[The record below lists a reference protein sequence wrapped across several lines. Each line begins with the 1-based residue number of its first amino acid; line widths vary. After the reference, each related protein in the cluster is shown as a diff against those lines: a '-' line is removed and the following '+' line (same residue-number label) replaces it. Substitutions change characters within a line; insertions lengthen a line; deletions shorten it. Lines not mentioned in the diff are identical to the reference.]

1 MAKSGAQK
9 SNLMKSIG
17 PGLIWAGAAIGVSHL
32 VQSTRA
38 GAIYGFGLIWVL
50 IVANLF
56 KYPAFEFG
64 PRYAAA
70 TGESLLEGYQKLGKW
85 ALVIFIVMT
94 FGTMF
99 SIQAAV
105 TVVAAGLA
113 GQLFGIALTPA
124 IWSAILL
131 GFCMVVLM
139 VGRYPLLDMLTKI
152 IIVILA
158 ISTIVAVVAAFS
170 HGATEHPNFQRPA
183 VWTVS
188 GVAFLVAVMG
198 WMPSAIDIS
207 VWNSLWTLERRRQ
220 TGHAPT
226 IRESGIDFNIGY
238 IGAALLSLGFLSL
251 GALVMYGS
259 GEVFS
264 SAGIAFAG
272 QFVGLYTQSLGEWS
286 RPLILIAG
294 FTTMFSTVL
303 AVTDAFPRVLRRT
316 TELVFPTVKTTIT
329 DDRLYWIWMIVVAG
343 GGLILISWLSG
354 SMTMMVDIATTL
366 SFLTAPVLAFM
377 NHRVITSSHVPLEAQ
392 PPRWLRYLS
401 IAGITFLTGFGLLFL
416 VWRFVI

>member
-170 HGATEHPNFQRPA
+170 HGAT
-183 VWTVS
+183 
-188 GVAFLVAVMG
+188 
-198 WMPSAIDIS
+198 
-207 VWNSLWTLERRRQ
+207 
-220 TGHAPT
+220 
-226 IRESGIDFNIGY
+226 
-238 IGAALLSLGFLSL
+238 
-251 GALVMYGS
+251 
-259 GEVFS
+259 
-264 SAGIAFAG
+264 
-272 QFVGLYTQSLGEWS
+272 
-286 RPLILIAG
+286 
-294 FTTMFSTVL
+294 
-303 AVTDAFPRVLRRT
+303 
-316 TELVFPTVKTTIT
+316 
-329 DDRLYWIWMIVVAG
+329 
-343 GGLILISWLSG
+343 
-354 SMTMMVDIATTL
+354 
-366 SFLTAPVLAFM
+366 
-377 NHRVITSSHVPLEAQ
+377 
-392 PPRWLRYLS
+392 
-401 IAGITFLTGFGLLFL
+401 
-416 VWRFVI
+416 

>member
-1 MAKSGAQK
+1 MTNTSVQR

-50 IVANLF
+50 IIANLF

-85 ALVIFIVMT
+85 ALTIFIVMT

-124 IWSAILL
+124 IWSAILI
-131 GFCMVVLM
+131 GFCMVVLL
-139 VGRYPLLDMLTKI
+139 VGRYPLLDKLTKI
-152 IIVILA
+152 IIIILA
-158 ISTIVAVVAAFS
+158 LSTIIAVIAAFS
-170 HGATEHPNFQRPA
+170 KGTVDHANFQRPA

-198 WMPSAIDIS
+198 WMPSAIDIA
-207 VWNSLWTLERRRQ
+207 VWNSLWTLERRKQ

-226 IRESGIDFNIGY
+226 IRESSIDFNIGY

-259 GEVFS
+259 GEIFS
-264 SAGIAFAG
+264 SSGIAFAG
-272 QFVGLYTQSLGEWS
+272 QFVGLYTKSLGEWS

-316 TELVFPTVKTTIT
+316 TELVFPQVKTTIL
-329 DDRLYWIWMIVVAG
+329 DDRLYWIWMVVVAG

-377 NHRVITSSHVPLEAQ
+377 NHKVITSAHVPVAAQ
-392 PPRWLRYLS
+392 PPKWLRYLS

-416 VWRFVI
+416 VWRFVL

>member
-1 MAKSGAQK
+1 
-9 SNLMKSIG
+9 
-17 PGLIWAGAAIGVSHL
+17 
-32 VQSTRA
+32 
-38 GAIYGFGLIWVL
+38 
-50 IVANLF
+50 
-56 KYPAFEFG
+56 
-64 PRYAAA
+64 
-70 TGESLLEGYQKLGKW
+70 
-85 ALVIFIVMT
+85 
-94 FGTMF
+94 
-99 SIQAAV
+99 
-105 TVVAAGLA
+105 
-113 GQLFGIALTPA
+113 
-124 IWSAILL
+124 
-131 GFCMVVLM
+131 
-139 VGRYPLLDMLTKI
+139 
-152 IIVILA
+152 
-158 ISTIVAVVAAFS
+158 
-170 HGATEHPNFQRPA
+170 
-183 VWTVS
+183 
-188 GVAFLVAVMG
+188 
-198 WMPSAIDIS
+198 
-207 VWNSLWTLERRRQ
+207 
-220 TGHAPT
+220 
-226 IRESGIDFNIGY
+226 
-238 IGAALLSLGFLSL
+238 
-251 GALVMYGS
+251 MYGS